1 MKMQRSA
8 LAGTRTRVWV
18 VPEGFRVTTRHVD
31 NPEVFGGFRQVMSDE
46 TSKEIAQM

>member
-1 MKMQRSA
+1 MQA
-8 LAGTRTRVWV
+8 RVWV

-31 NPEVFGGFRQVMSDE
+31 NPEIFGGFRQVMSEE